1 GLALPRLVRWS
12 FPTAPRLRR
21 AIALDAI
28 EAALAPTQL
37 RHAAARAAVR
47 VRGRHLLVLD
57 LVAIVVAAYLALAI
71 RYDRLFAALPS
82 LPTLQVIAILLV
94 GRTLINIRGGLYGR
108 RWRFASVPDLQRI
121 VVAVGLGS
129 FVAATVFYAA
139 ATIVD
144 PSW

>member
-1 GLALPRLVRWS
+1 M
-12 FPTAPRLRR
+12 
-21 AIALDAI
+21 
-28 EAALAPTQL
+28 
-37 RHAAARAAVR
+37 RHAAAASLQSAYAVA
-47 VRGRHLLVLD
+47 GLLVLD
-57 LVAIVVAAYLALAI
+57 LVAIVVAAYLALRLAI

-82 LPTLQVIAILLV
+82 LPTLQVVAILLV

-139 ATIVD
+139 GTIVD
-144 PSW
+144 PELVGSSPSVVLVLRDSS